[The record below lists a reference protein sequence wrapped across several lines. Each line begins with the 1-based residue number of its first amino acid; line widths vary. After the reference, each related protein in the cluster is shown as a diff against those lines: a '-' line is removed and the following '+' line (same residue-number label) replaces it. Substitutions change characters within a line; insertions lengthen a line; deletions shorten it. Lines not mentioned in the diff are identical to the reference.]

1 MVLDLMRSMKAD
13 ELGGLSFFTWV
24 PPVATNEL
32 LRVSEMVLVVRSL
45 RRPVS
50 YCSGDCQRDLN
61 VGSNT
66 ERLVGGGAR
75 GQTISEQL
83 KEDEFHP
90 RTHRSP
96 TAKMMLGRKRLTLL

>member
-1 MVLDLMRSMKAD
+1 MKAD
-13 ELGGLSFFTWV
+13 ELGGLSSFTWV
-24 PPVATNEL
+24 PPVVTNEL
-32 LRVSEMVLVVRSL
+32 LRVSEMVLLVRSL

-50 YCSGDCQRDLN
+50 CCSGDCERDLN

-83 KEDEFHP
+83 RMNFSHAPIVLQP
-90 RTHRSP
+90 RR
-96 TAKMMLGRKRLTLL
+96 RC

>member
-1 MVLDLMRSMKAD
+1 MN
-13 ELGGLSFFTWV
+13 LGGLSSFTWV
-24 PPVATNEL
+24 PPVVTDEL

-61 VGSNT
+61 AGSNT

-75 GQTISEQL
+75 GRTISEQL

-96 TAKMMLGRKRLTLL
+96 TAKMMLGRKLPTFL

>member
-1 MVLDLMRSMKAD
+1 MVSDLMRNMKAD
-13 ELGGLSFFTWV
+13 ELGGLSSFTWV

-32 LRVSEMVLVVRSL
+32 PRVSEMVLLVRSL

-50 YCSGDCQRDLN
+50 YCSGDCERDLN
-61 VGSNT
+61 VGPNT

-75 GQTISEQL
+75 GQIISEQL
-83 KEDEFHP
+83 NP

-96 TAKMMLGRKRLTLL
+96 TAEMMLGRKLLTLLRELCC